1 MSVTGLLCLSL
12 YGFILT
18 IHALQHQRV
27 RPNGM
32 AVLPC
37 GELKAGKVTWSRD
50 QQGRR
55 LSILSTDDN
64 GDIIR
69 HMDNHNH
76 SSLPDLSLLI
86 WFVSSWDEGLY
97 YCNGTPVACLTV
109 KAADGQ
115 NKEDLAEC
123 VKGVGRVHVTE
134 RALMF
139 GGVGLAALMLLSAT
153 AAAVKASRRT
163 RTAESADLY
172 INLRE
177 QQSN

>member
-1 MSVTGLLCLSL
+1 MCDAV
-12 YGFILT
+12 GFVS
-18 IHALQHQRV
+18 ALQHQRV

-37 GELKAGKVTWSRD
+37 GELKAGKVTWSREVK
-50 QQGRR
+50 GRR
-55 LSILSTDDN
+55 VSILSTDN

-69 HMDNHNH
+69 HMDNRNH

-115 NKEDLAEC
+115 NQEDLTKC
-123 VKGVGRVHVTE
+123 VKGGARACVTE
-134 RALMF
+134 RVRMF
-139 GGVGLAALMLLSAT
+139 GGVGLAALTFLSAT
-153 AAAVKASRRT
+153 AAAVKASRSART
-163 RTAESADLY
+163 PDHTDLY
-172 INLRE
+172 INLTE
-177 QQSN
+177 QQSK